1 MPEKENEALEKMVLA
16 KGKEQDFTI
25 CTLPMPISR
34 KCLITDLIE
43 MNDKLKK
50 KVDFAIKLLQS
61 IPTDDGPIEL
71 SYSGGK
77 DSDVILEL
85 AKMAG
90 IPYRAIYKA
99 TTIDPPQTIA
109 HAREMGA
116 EVIHPK
122 KTFFQLVSKSGFPS
136 RFSRECCS
144 VLKEYKICDR
154 AIQGIRRSESKKR
167 AKRYKEPEECR
178 VYSKKEK
185 VKIYLPILEWTD
197 QDVEEFIKE
206 RNIKCHPL
214 YDRGGQFDVTQR
226 LGCMGCPLASRKKR
240 IQFFKEN
247 PKWLKAWIRAGQK
260 WYISEKYQNGKA
272 KHKFKDA
279 FEAMGYQLYCD
290 NIEQLKEK
298 TYGLFGE
305 FDWKEFLQKE
315 FKIDMSDI

>member
-1 MPEKENEALEKMVLA
+1 
-16 KGKEQDFTI
+16 
-25 CTLPMPISR
+25 
-34 KCLITDLIE
+34 

-61 IPTDDGPIEL
+61 IPTDEGPIEL
-71 SYSGGK
+71 SYSSGK

-99 TTIDPPQTIA
+99 TTIDPPGTIA
-109 HAREMGA
+109 HAKEMGA

-144 VLKEYKICDR
+144 VLKEYKVCDR
-154 AIQGIRRSESKKR
+154 AIQGIRRSESRKR
-167 AKRYKEPEECR
+167 AERYKEPEECR

-214 YDRGGQFDVTQR
+214 YYRGGQFDVTKR

-247 PKWLKAWIRAGQK
+247 PKWLKAWIRAVQK
-260 WYISEKYQNGKA
+260 RYTSEAYQNGKA

-279 FEAMGYQLYCD
+279 FEAMAYMLYCD
-290 NIEQLKEK
+290 NVVQFKEK
-298 TYGLFGE
+298 TYTLFGE
-305 FDWKEFLQKE
+305 FDWKAFLQE
-315 FKIDMSDI
+315 QFNIDMSDI

>member
-1 MPEKENEALEKMVLA
+1 
-16 KGKEQDFTI
+16 
-25 CTLPMPISR
+25 
-34 KCLITDLIE
+34 
-43 MNDKLKK
+43 MNDELKK
-50 KVDFAIKLLQS
+50 KVDFAIKLLRS
-61 IPTDDGPIEL
+61 IPTDEGPIEL
-71 SYSGGK
+71 SFSSGK

-90 IPYRAIYKA
+90 IPYRAIYKN
-99 TTIDPPQTIA
+99 TTIDPAGSIA
-109 HAREMGA
+109 HARKMGA
-116 EVIHPK
+116 EVIRPK
-122 KTFFQLVSKSGFPS
+122 KTFFQLVSEHGYPG
-136 RFSRECCS
+136 RFSRFCCS
-144 VLKEYKICDR
+144 ILKEYKVCDR
-154 AIQGIRRSESKKR
+154 AIKGIRRSESRKR
-167 AKRYKEPEECR
+167 AERYKEPERCR
-178 VYSKKEK
+178 VYSAKEK
-185 VKIYLPILEWTD
+185 VKEYLPILEWTD

-214 YDRGGQFDVTQR
+214 YYSGGGQFDVTKR

-279 FEAMGYQLYCD
+279 FEAMGYLLFCD
-290 NIEQLKEK
+290 NMEDFKEK
-298 TYGLFGE
+298 TYGMFGD

>member
-1 MPEKENEALEKMVLA
+1 MRKEL
-16 KGKEQDFTI
+16 Q
-25 CTLPMPISR
+25 
-34 KCLITDLIE
+34 
-43 MNDKLKK
+43 K

-61 IPTDDGPIEL
+61 IPQDGDIEL

-99 TTIDPPQTIA
+99 TTIDPPGTIA
-109 HAREMGA
+109 HAKEMGA

-136 RFSRECCS
+136 RFQRFCCS

-154 AIQGIRRSESKKR
+154 AIQGIRRSESRKR
-167 AKRYKEPEECR
+167 AEKYKEPEVCR
-178 VYSKKEK
+178 VYSAKEK
-185 VKIYLPILEWTD
+185 VKVYLPILEWTD
-197 QDVEEFIKE
+197 QDVAEFIKE

-214 YDRGGQFDVTQR
+214 YYSGGQFDVTKR

-260 WYISEKYQNGKA
+260 RYTSEKYQNGKA
-272 KHKFKDA
+272 NFKFKDA
-279 FEAMGYQLYCD
+279 FEVMGYMLYCD
-290 NIEQLKEK
+290 NVEDFKGK
-298 TYGLFGE
+298 TYTLFGE

-315 FKIDMSDI
+315 FNIDMEDL

>member
-1 MPEKENEALEKMVLA
+1 MRPELE
-16 KGKEQDFTI
+16 
-25 CTLPMPISR
+25 
-34 KCLITDLIE
+34 
-43 MNDKLKK
+43 K

-61 IPTDDGPIEL
+61 IPRDGDIEI
-71 SYSGGK
+71 SYSSGK

-99 TTIDPPQTIA
+99 TTIDPPGTIA
-109 HAREMGA
+109 HAKEMGA

-136 RFSRECCS
+136 RFQRFCCS
-144 VLKEYKICDR
+144 VLKEYKVCDR
-154 AIQGIRRSESKKR
+154 AIQGIRRCESRKR
-167 AKRYKEPEECR
+167 AEKYKEPEVCR
-178 VYSKKEK
+178 VYSAKEK
-185 VKIYLPILEWTD
+185 VKVYLPILEWTD
-197 QDVEEFIKE
+197 QDVAEFIKE

-214 YDRGGQFDVTQR
+214 YYSGGQFDVTKR

-260 WYISEKYQNGKA
+260 RYTSEAYQSGNA

-279 FEAMGYQLYCD
+279 FEAMGYLLFCD
-290 NIEQLKEK
+290 NMDEFKEK
-298 TYGLFGE
+298 TYTLFGE
-305 FDWKEFLQKE
+305 FDWKEFLEKE
-315 FKIDMSDI
+315 FNIDMGDI

>member
-1 MPEKENEALEKMVLA
+1 MRKEL
-16 KGKEQDFTI
+16 Q
-25 CTLPMPISR
+25 
-34 KCLITDLIE
+34 
-43 MNDKLKK
+43 K

-61 IPTDDGPIEL
+61 IPQDGDIEI

-116 EVIHPK
+116 EVVRPK
-122 KTFFQLVSKSGFPS
+122 KTFFQLISEGGFPS
-136 RFSRECCS
+136 RFQRSCCS
-144 VLKEYKICDR
+144 VLKEYKVCDR
-154 AIQGIRRSESKKR
+154 AVQGIRRSESRNR
-167 AKRYKEPEECR
+167 AENYKEPEICR
-178 VYSKKEK
+178 VYSAKEK
-185 VKIYLPILEWTD
+185 VKVYLPILEWTD

-214 YDRGGQFDVTQR
+214 YYSREGQFDVTKR
-226 LGCMGCPLASRKKR
+226 LGCMGCPLASRRKR

-260 WYISEKYQNGKA
+260 RYTSEAYQNGKA
-272 KHKFKDA
+272 NFKFKDA
-279 FEAMGYQLYCD
+279 FEAMGYLLFCENMD
-290 NIEQLKEK
+290 EFKEK
-298 TYGLFGE
+298 TYGMFGD
-305 FDWKEFLQKE
+305 FDWKEFLQEE

>member
-1 MPEKENEALEKMVLA
+1 MRPELEK
-16 KGKEQDFTI
+16 
-25 CTLPMPISR
+25 
-34 KCLITDLIE
+34 
-43 MNDKLKK
+43 
-50 KVDFAIKLLQS
+50 KVERAIRLLQS
-61 IPTDDGPIEL
+61 IPQDGDIEL

-122 KTFFQLVSKSGFPS
+122 KTFFQLISETGFPS
-136 RFSRECCS
+136 RFQRFCCS
-144 VLKEYKICDR
+144 ALKEYKIYDR
-154 AIQGIRRSESKKR
+154 AIQGIRRSESRKR
-167 AKRYKEPEECR
+167 AENYKEPEICR
-178 VYSKKEK
+178 VYSAKEK
-185 VKIYLPILEWTD
+185 VKVYLPILEWTN

-214 YDRGGQFDVTQR
+214 YYRRGQFDVTQR

-240 IQFFKEN
+240 IQEFMEN
-247 PKWLKAWIRAGQK
+247 PKLLKAWIRAGQK
-260 WYISEKYQNGKA
+260 RYTSEAYQNGKA
-272 KHKFKDA
+272 NFKFKDA
-279 FEAMGYQLYCD
+279 FEAMGYMLYCE
-290 NIEQLKEK
+290 NIEDFKEK
-298 TYGLFGE
+298 THTLFGE

>member
-1 MPEKENEALEKMVLA
+1 MRPELEK
-16 KGKEQDFTI
+16 
-25 CTLPMPISR
+25 
-34 KCLITDLIE
+34 
-43 MNDKLKK
+43 
-50 KVDFAIKLLQS
+50 KVNFAIKLLQS
-61 IPTDDGPIEL
+61 IPTDEGPIEL
-71 SYSGGK
+71 SYSSGK

-116 EVIHPK
+116 EVIHPE

-144 VLKEYKICDR
+144 VLKEYKVCDR
-154 AIQGIRRSESKKR
+154 AIQGIRRSESRKR
-167 AKRYKEPEECR
+167 AERYKEPEYCR
-178 VYSKKEK
+178 VYSSK
-185 VKIYLPILEWTD
+185 VKAKIYLPILEWTD

-214 YDRGGQFDVTQR
+214 YYSGGQFDVTKR
-226 LGCMGCPLASRKKR
+226 LGCMGCPLASRNKR

-260 WYISEKYQNGKA
+260 RYTSEAYQNGKA

-279 FEAMGYQLYCD
+279 FEVMGYMLFCD
-290 NIEQLKEK
+290 NMDEFKEK
-298 TYGLFGE
+298 TYTLFGE

-315 FKIDMSDI
+315 FNIDMGDI

>member
-1 MPEKENEALEKMVLA
+1 MREEL
-16 KGKEQDFTI
+16 Q
-25 CTLPMPISR
+25 
-34 KCLITDLIE
+34 
-43 MNDKLKK
+43 K
-50 KVDFAIKLLQS
+50 KVDRAIRLLQS
-61 IPTDDGPIEL
+61 IPQDGDIEV
-71 SYSGGK
+71 SYSSGK

-99 TTIDPPQTIA
+99 TSIDPPKTIA

-144 VLKEYKICDR
+144 VLKEYKVCDR

-185 VKIYLPILEWTD
+185 VKVYLPILEWTD
-197 QDVEEFIKE
+197 QDVAEFIKE
-206 RNIKCHPL
+206 RNIKCHPI
-214 YDRGGQFDVTQR
+214 YYRGGQFDVTQR

-240 IQFFKEN
+240 LQFFKEN
-247 PKWLKAWIRAGQK
+247 PRWLKAWIRAGQK
-260 WYISEKYQNGKA
+260 RYTSEAYHNGKA
-272 KHKFKDA
+272 KFKFKNA
-279 FEAMGYQLYCD
+279 YEAMGYQLYCD
-290 NIEQLKEK
+290 NVEQFKEK

-305 FDWKEFLQKE
+305 FDWKEFLQNE